1 MPPKKMP
8 PIRLT
13 SSTTSHDDIL
23 HPPVAREQAIPQTP
37 LADNTTSTIRTVS
50 TAPTISTIRTVS
62 TTPVI
67 SAGSLDEGKPLR
79 IPFTNNLPPAV
90 FREWFTYAYMARLS
104 LQDVLERAL
113 VTYLQDKPQA
123 REPLPP
129 EQEAILTAKEEAELS
144 RRQKRR
150 TK

>member
-8 PIRLT
+8 PIRLA
-13 SSTTSHDDIL
+13 SSATSHDDIL
-23 HPPVAREQAIPQTP
+23 HPPVAREQALPQ
-37 LADNTTSTIRTVS
+37 LATENQVTDTTHTTSTVHIIRTE
-50 TAPTISTIRTVS
+50 RT
-62 TTPVI
+62 
-67 SAGSLDEGKPLR
+67 EEEKPLR

-90 FREWFTYAYMARLS
+90 FREWFTYAYMARLP

-113 VTYLQDKPQA
+113 TTYLQDKPEA

-129 EQEAILTAKEEAELS
+129 EQESILAAKVEAELN

>member
-8 PIRLT
+8 PVRLA
-13 SSTTSHDDIL
+13 SSATSHDDIL
-23 HPPVAREQAIPQTP
+23 HPPVARAQALPPSALASQTV
-37 LADNTTSTIRTVS
+37 NTVRTESTVHTIR
-50 TAPTISTIRTVS
+50 I
-62 TTPVI
+62 
-67 SAGSLDEGKPLR
+67 EGLEEEKPLR

-113 VTYLQDKPQA
+113 TTYLQDKPQA

-129 EQEAILTAKEEAELS
+129 EQESILAAKEEAELN

>member
-23 HPPVAREQAIPQTP
+23 HPPVAREQAIPQAP
-37 LADNTTSTIRTVS
+37 LADNTVSAIRT
-50 TAPTISTIRTVS
+50 THAISIES
-62 TTPVI
+62 M
-67 SAGSLDEGKPLR
+67 DEGKPLR

-129 EQEAILTAKEEAELS
+129 EQEAILTAKEEAELN

>member
-1 MPPKKMP
+1 MPPV
-8 PIRLT
+8 RLA
-13 SSTTSHDDIL
+13 SSATSHDDIL
-23 HPPVAREQAIPQTP
+23 HPPVAREQALPP
-37 LADNTTSTIRTVS
+37 SALANQGANTVRTESTVHTIRTE
-50 TAPTISTIRTVS
+50 
-62 TTPVI
+62 
-67 SAGSLDEGKPLR
+67 SLEEDKPLR

-90 FREWFTYAYMARLS
+90 FREWFTYAYMARLP

-113 VTYLQDKPQA
+113 TTYLQDKPQA

-129 EQEAILTAKEEAELS
+129 EQESILAAKEEAELS

>member
-1 MPPKKMP
+1 
-8 PIRLT
+8 
-13 SSTTSHDDIL
+13 L
-23 HPPVAREQAIPQTP
+23 HPPIAREQA
-37 LADNTTSTIRTVS
+37 LAQPKVENPD
-50 TAPTISTIRTVS
+50 AISTISAVS
-62 TTPVI
+62 IVHTTRI
-67 SAGSLDEGKPLR
+67 ESSEEEKPLR

-113 VTYLQDKPQA
+113 TTYLQDKPQA
-123 REPLPP
+123 RESLPP
-129 EQEAILTAKEEAELS
+129 EQESILAAKEEAELI

>member
-8 PIRLT
+8 PVRIA

-23 HPPVAREQAIPQTP
+23 HPSVAREQVLPQATP
-37 LADNTTSTIRTVS
+37 DSRMVNTTRTESTIL
-50 TAPTISTIRTVS
+50 TIRMENS
-62 TTPVI
+62 E
-67 SAGSLDEGKPLR
+67 AEKPLR
-79 IPFTNNLPPAV
+79 IPFTNNLPPTV

-113 VTYLQDKPQA
+113 TTYLQDKPQA

-129 EQEAILTAKEEAELS
+129 EQESILVAKEEAELN

>member
-8 PIRLT
+8 PVRLAA
-13 SSTTSHDDIL
+13 SATSHDDIL
-23 HPPVAREQAIPQTP
+23 HPSVAREQNASQRAQRNVFT
-37 LADNTTSTIRTVS
+37 NTIRTVS
-50 TAPTISTIRTVS
+50 TISTVRME
-62 TTPVI
+62 
-67 SAGSLDEGKPLR
+67 DELPDEKPLR

-90 FREWFTYAYMARLS
+90 FREWFTYAYMARLP
-104 LQDVLERAL
+104 LQEVLERAL
-113 VTYLQDKPQA
+113 TTYLQDKAQA

-129 EQEAILTAKEEAELS
+129 EQEAILAAKEEAELS

>member
-8 PIRLT
+8 PVRLA
-13 SSTTSHDDIL
+13 SSATSHDDIL
-23 HPPVAREQAIPQTP
+23 HPPVVRDQASASPQP
-37 LADNTTSTIRTVS
+37 ALENHTTSTIRMAS
-50 TAPTISTIRTVS
+50 TANIIRTED
-62 TTPVI
+62 TE
-67 SAGSLDEGKPLR
+67 EGKPLR

-113 VTYLQDKPQA
+113 TTYLQDKPQA

-129 EQEAILTAKEEAELS
+129 EQEAILAAKEEAELN

-150 TK
+150 SK

>member
-8 PIRLT
+8 PVRLA
-13 SSTTSHDDIL
+13 SSATSHDDIL
-23 HPPVAREQAIPQTP
+23 HPPVAREQAPPQPT
-37 LADNTTSTIRTVS
+37 LENQVISTTRMANIAHTIRTED
-50 TAPTISTIRTVS
+50 T
-62 TTPVI
+62 
-67 SAGSLDEGKPLR
+67 EQGKPVR

-113 VTYLQDKPQA
+113 TTYLQDKPQA

-129 EQEAILTAKEEAELS
+129 EQETILAAKEEAELN
-144 RRQKRR
+144 RRQKKRS
-150 TK
+150 K

>member
-8 PIRLT
+8 PVRLA
-13 SSTTSHDDIL
+13 SSATSHDDIL
-23 HPPVAREQAIPQTP
+23 HPPVARAQAFPS
-37 LADNTTSTIRTVS
+37 TTAENQAVRTVHTESTVHTIRTES
-50 TAPTISTIRTVS
+50 T
-62 TTPVI
+62 
-67 SAGSLDEGKPLR
+67 EEEKPLR

-113 VTYLQDKPQA
+113 TTYLQDKPQA

-129 EQEAILTAKEEAELS
+129 EQENILAAKEEAELN

>member
-1 MPPKKMP
+1 M
-8 PIRLT
+8 
-13 SSTTSHDDIL
+13 
-23 HPPVAREQAIPQTP
+23 E
-37 LADNTTSTIRTVS
+37 
-50 TAPTISTIRTVS
+50 
-62 TTPVI
+62 
-67 SAGSLDEGKPLR
+67 EGKPLR

-113 VTYLQDKPQA
+113 TTYLQDKPQA

-129 EQEAILTAKEEAELS
+129 EQEAILAAKEEAELN

-150 TK
+150 SK

>member
-8 PIRLT
+8 PVRLA
-13 SSTTSHDDIL
+13 SSATSHDDIL
-23 HPPVAREQAIPQTP
+23 HPPVAREPALVPSAAENQVK
-37 LADNTTSTIRTVS
+37 STIRTESIVH
-50 TAPTISTIRTVS
+50 TIRTES
-62 TTPVI
+62 P
-67 SAGSLDEGKPLR
+67 DEEKPLR

-90 FREWFTYAYMARLS
+90 FREWFTYAYMARLP

-113 VTYLQDKPQA
+113 TTYLHDKPQA

-129 EQEAILTAKEEAELS
+129 EQESILAAKEEAELN

>member
-8 PIRLT
+8 PVRLA
-13 SSTTSHDDIL
+13 SSMTSHDDIL
-23 HPPVAREQAIPQTP
+23 HPQVAREQNSQPTSENRA
-37 LADNTTSTIRTVS
+37 ASTTRMGSIVHTIRTESV
-50 TAPTISTIRTVS
+50 
-62 TTPVI
+62 
-67 SAGSLDEGKPLR
+67 EEEKPLR

-113 VTYLQDKPQA
+113 TTYLQDKPQA

-129 EQEAILTAKEEAELS
+129 EQEAILAAKEEAELN

>member
-8 PIRLT
+8 PIRLA
-13 SSTTSHDDIL
+13 SSPTSHDDIL
-23 HPPVAREQAIPQTP
+23 HPPVTREQALPQKTLENYKP
-37 LADNTTSTIRTVS
+37 S
-50 TAPTISTIRTVS
+50 TAGATSLTH
-62 TTPVI
+62 TTPTESVE
-67 SAGSLDEGKPLR
+67 EGKPLR

-113 VTYLQDKPQA
+113 TTYLQDKPQA
-123 REPLPP
+123 RESLPP
-129 EQEAILTAKEEAELS
+129 EQEAILTAKEEAEFN
-144 RRQKRR
+144 RRQKKR

>member
-1 MPPKKMP
+1 MPPV
-8 PIRLT
+8 RLA

-23 HPPVAREQAIPQTP
+23 HPPVARDQASAFPQP
-37 LADNTTSTIRTVS
+37 ALENSAKSMVRMENIVHTIRTED
-50 TAPTISTIRTVS
+50 R
-62 TTPVI
+62 
-67 SAGSLDEGKPLR
+67 DEEKPLR

-113 VTYLQDKPQA
+113 TTYLKDKSQA

-129 EQEAILTAKEEAELS
+129 EQEAILAGKEEAELN

-150 TK
+150 SK

>member
-8 PIRLT
+8 PIRLA
-13 SSTTSHDDIL
+13 SSATSHDDIL
-23 HPPVAREQAIPQTP
+23 HPPVAREQALPQPATENQVT
-37 LADNTTSTIRTVS
+37 DTTHTTSTVHIIRTE
-50 TAPTISTIRTVS
+50 RT
-62 TTPVI
+62 
-67 SAGSLDEGKPLR
+67 EEEKPLR

-90 FREWFTYAYMARLS
+90 FREWFTYAYMARLP

-113 VTYLQDKPQA
+113 TTYLQDKPEA

-129 EQEAILTAKEEAELS
+129 EQESILAAKVEAELN